1 MPTIS
6 SAQEARAFIENLE
19 QKQLKAPSIRQNLT
33 QTKPGSFMDWLQQE
47 TVELQRIAQ
56 KETPDK
62 VLATP
67 QLRERFEAYYEIFMT
82 VEKSFNG
89 VDIAGNKAFGT
100 TMSQGLV
107 KKLAASP
114 QFATQFLDIVS
125 LDKRQQFEAL
135 VYSAIPDRVAK
146 GQDALG
152 LRDILSNLPPSMLS
166 PANVELMD
174 AFLQTL
180 EKTEVS
186 RRFEMMARIDAY
198 IRSGHARNDLESDS
212 EDGKALRQSLKGM
225 TYTPGTTPDII
236 KLKAAREALF
246 NRFDE
251 LFHVVQI
258 KNDMAIDKG
267 IFTIQPDYKTNRRD
281 KNGMPAC
288 MQTASAGTVDVA
300 ILKHGEPGK
309 WLWTT
314 VTATLNHEHISV
326 EGEQTTRHHR
336 ASKNMVFENG
346 DKYSELKNQSV
357 EMTLLY
363 AAQINV
369 NSKASKIAKN
379 IGADTDSKLLQAV
392 NDLVPL
398 TMMSNKK
405 DTSTVEEFRLV
416 CAGAPANPRL
426 ETDIGVDT
434 HAAVSADIIITAL
447 NGLLAAEVQ
456 QGKLTIR
463 SKFDESLKFC
473 AQLINAYDGNTEL
486 LDKAPAKA
494 WRGLIEQMYLS
505 TEQGDFHGLK
515 AVRSAVQGLQLR
527 QMEYQ
532 AEKAE
537 KAEVTS
543 DTTLAA

>member
-1 MPTIS
+1 MPTIT
-6 SAQEARAFIENLE
+6 SAQEAQAFIESLE
-19 QKQLKAPSIRQNLT
+19 QKQLKAPTIRQHLT

-47 TVELQRIAQ
+47 TVELQRIAH

-62 VLATP
+62 VLSTP
-67 QLRERFEAYYEIFMT
+67 HLKERFDAYYEIFMT

-89 VDIAGNKAFGT
+89 LDIAGNKTFGT
-100 TMSQGLV
+100 TLSQGLV

-114 QFATQFLDIVS
+114 QFANQFLDIVS
-125 LDKRQQFEAL
+125 LDKRHQFEAL
-135 VYSAIPDRVAK
+135 VYSAIPDRVTK

-166 PANVELMD
+166 PANVDLMD

-225 TYTPGTTPDII
+225 TYTPGTTPDIV

-246 NRFDE
+246 NRFDD

-258 KNDMAIDKG
+258 KDNMAIDKG
-267 IFTIQPDYKTNRRD
+267 SFAAQPGYKKTRRE
-281 KNGMPAC
+281 KNGLPAC

-300 ILKHGEPGK
+300 ILKCGEPGK

-336 ASKNMVFENG
+336 ASKNMVFEHG
-346 DKYSELKNQSV
+346 TGYHPLKNQSV
-357 EMTLLY
+357 EMTLMY

-369 NSKASKIAKN
+369 NAKASKIAKN
-379 IGADTDSKLLQAV
+379 IGADTDTNLMQAI

-416 CAGAPANPRL
+416 CAGAPTNPLL
-426 ETDIGVDT
+426 ETEISADN

-473 AQLINAYDGNTEL
+473 AQLINAYKANTEL
-486 LDKAPAKA
+486 LDKAPTET
-494 WRGLIEQMYLS
+494 WCGLIEQMYMS
-505 TEQGDFHGLK
+505 TEQGNFHGLQNVH
-515 AVRSAVQGLQLR
+515 AAIEALQAR
-527 QMEYQ
+527 QIKHQ
-532 AEKAE
+532 SK
-537 KAEVTS
+537 KNAEVNAS
-543 DTTLAA
+543 SEANFAA

>member
-1 MPTIS
+1 MLAIT
-6 SAQEARAFIENLE
+6 SAQEAQDFIEVLE
-19 QKQLKAPSIRQNLT
+19 KKQLKAPSIRQNLT
-33 QTKPGSFMDWLQQE
+33 QERPGSFMSWLQQE
-47 TVELQRIAQ
+47 TLDLQRLAQ
-56 KETPDK
+56 KETPEK
-62 VLATP
+62 ILATP
-67 QLRERFEAYYEIFMT
+67 PLRERFEAYYETFIT
-82 VEKSFNG
+82 VEKLFNG
-89 VDIAGNKAFGT
+89 LDIAGNKQFGT
-100 TMSQGLV
+100 TLSQSLV

-166 PANVELMD
+166 PANVDLMD

-212 EDGKALRQSLKGM
+212 EDGLALRQSLKGM
-225 TYTPGTTPDII
+225 TYTPGTPPDVI

-258 KNDMAIDKG
+258 KNEMAIDKG
-267 IFTIQPDYKTNRRD
+267 IFTLQPDYKKNRRD

-288 MQTASAGTVDVA
+288 MQTAGPGTVDVA

-326 EGEQTTRHHR
+326 EGEQVTRHHK
-336 ASKNMVFENG
+336 ASQKMVWENG
-346 DKYSELKNQSV
+346 DKLSPLPGKQNV

-379 IGADTDSKLLQAV
+379 IGADTNPHLLQAI

-405 DTSTVEEFRLV
+405 DTSTAEEFRLV
-416 CAGAPANPRL
+416 CAGAPANSLL
-426 ETDIGVDT
+426 ETANT
-434 HAAVSADIIITAL
+434 PEAYSAASADIIITAL
-447 NGLLAAEVQ
+447 NGLLGAEVQ
-456 QGKLTIR
+456 NGKLTIR
-463 SKFDESLKFC
+463 SKLDESLKFC
-473 AQLINAYDGNTEL
+473 AQLLNANNTNVEL
-486 LDKAPAKA
+486 LDKAPAEKWA
-494 WRGLIEQMYLS
+494 GLIEHMYLS
-505 TEQGDFHGLK
+505 TEQGNFHGLK
-515 AVRSAVQGLQLR
+515 TVQSAVEALQFR
-527 QMEYQ
+527 QMKNAQ
-532 AEKAE
+532 KKA
-537 KAEVTS
+537 AHASQDSTMEV
-543 DTTLAA
+543 